1 VNRQTASSRQRSAL
15 RAVEMPLDAT
25 VIQGR
30 NGMRPA
36 ASAQP
41 PRLVVVSGPRAGAI
55 VALGDGE
62 LTLGRG
68 WDNDVVL
75 PDISVSRRHALLRR
89 VGAQV
94 LLVDQGSGNGTRVN
108 GRMVER
114 VRLRNGDEISLGDSV
129 VQFVEAGATA
139 LRGNTAG
146 VRAQGPSG
154 RVGSRAAPCAG
165 IAALLLGA
173 TALELGHGE
182 ASALRSGRTEAVSL
196 DGEPAGEPELAR
208 EVPRPAQPQTVS
220 AAEPAAPDP
229 QEPKPSLDPPRRQ
242 SSLPRRGRGPSPA
255 PPRIVEAY
263 VGGNL
268 PAALERARAAR
279 GDPAA
284 ALMLARLDRFDSG
297 WREGVAHREKDRPA
311 EAIAA
316 LEQADAADRALAAGR
331 DSPLGREVRRALSS
345 LHTRMALARASDEEA
360 GAAAGHL
367 RTALAQDPGNEEARE
382 QLARLAA
389 RAGEAYLSGYV
400 AKDSDPEAA
409 RRAFRLVVAVLAAT
423 DETAIKA
430 RRWLDRLEGKP
441 PGEEELAR

>member
-1 VNRQTASSRQRSAL
+1 VNRQTAASRQRSAL

-30 NGMRPA
+30 NGMRPP

-41 PRLVVVSGPRAGAI
+41 PRLVVVSGPRAGAV

-68 WDNDVVL
+68 WDNDLVL
-75 PDISVSRRHALLRR
+75 PDVSVSRRHALLRR
-89 VGAQV
+89 AGAEV

-129 VQFVEAGATA
+129 VQFVEAGAAA

-146 VRAQGPSG
+146 ARARGPSG
-154 RVGSRAAPCAG
+154 RVGSRAAACAG
-165 IAALLLGA
+165 IAALLGA
-173 TALELGHGE
+173 TALGLGTGE
-182 ASALRSGRTEAVSL
+182 ASALRSGRIEAVL
-196 DGEPAGEPELAR
+196 PDGEPAGEPELAG
-208 EVPRPAQPQTVS
+208 EAPRQTRPQTVS

-229 QEPKPSLDPPRRQ
+229 PVPKPSLDPPLRQ

-255 PPRIVEAY
+255 PPRIIEAY

-279 GDPAA
+279 RDPAA
-284 ALMLARLDRFDSG
+284 ALMLARLDRFDSA
-297 WREGVAHREKDRPA
+297 WREGVAHQEKDRPA

-345 LHTRMALARASDEEA
+345 LHTRMALARAGGGEA

-367 RTALAQDPGNEEARE
+367 RSALAQDPGNEEARE
-382 QLARLAA
+382 QLARLVA
-389 RAGEAYLSGYV
+389 RAGEAYLSGYI

-409 RRAFRLVVAVLAAT
+409 RGAFRLVVAVLAAT

-430 RRWLDRLEGKP
+430 RRWLDRLEGKTS
-441 PGEEELAR
+441 GEEELAR